1 MRGRIGTRA
10 DTRQYVIMVI
20 ASTPPATAVS
30 RRNDA
35 INVGAGPERHG
46 RHELDVAAADPIE
59 RKEKEAD
66 RENRE
71 RDKNA
76 AEPVNGTA
84 GREDIDRIKPDQRQN
99 QPIGNEE
106 IEKIFAGGREKDRAG
121 C

>member
-10 DTRQYVIMVI
+10 DTRQYEIMVS

-30 RRNDA
+30 MRNEA
-35 INVGAGPERHG
+35 INVGPAQS
-46 RHELDVAAADPIE
+46 DTAAMSLTSPPPIQLNA
-59 RKEKEAD
+59 KKDAD

-71 RDKNA
+71 GDEDA

-84 GREDIDRIKPDQRQN
+84 GREDIDRIEPDQRQN
-99 QPIGNEE
+99 QPIGNEK
-106 IEKIFAGGREKDRAG
+106 IEKIFAGGREKDRPG